1 MFNMNFK
8 KFNLVILLLTLTNC
22 QSQDKV
28 VLVEQLSQKYCKAIE
43 NIEMNGKSN
52 QVILEDMLVAAKAVS
67 SENTDLVNTIK
78 KEIAKEIKST
88 DEKNIG
94 YAFAT
99 DFVTNL
105 MENCPSYFKMG
116 RAIIERPTETNGTI
130 EYVSNRVQ
138 GFMAKWQNLPL
149 NELYKRANDSII
161 TNIDYSNSYFSDYKS
176 EDQWTN
182 VQPIT
187 DIHIH
192 LLNTSDTYFKA
203 FLVNEQFRAMGL
215 PAEDF
220 PRANVIEFEFQEID

>member
-1 MFNMNFK
+1 MNFNK
-8 KFNLVILLLTLTNC
+8 SYLAISFLLLISC
-22 QSQDKV
+22 QAQKKD
-28 VLVEQLSQKYCKAIE
+28 VLVEKLSQKYCKAIE

-78 KEIAKEIKST
+78 KEIAIEIKST
-88 DEKNIG
+88 DEKKIG

-130 EYVSNRVQ
+130 KYVSNRVQ
-138 GFMAKWQNLPL
+138 DFMAKWQNLPL

-182 VQPIT
+182 IKPIT
-187 DIHIH
+187 DIHLN

-203 FLVNEQFRAMGL
+203 FLVNEQSRAMGL

-220 PRANVIEFEFQEID
+220 PQARVIEWEFQEID

>member
-1 MFNMNFK
+1 MNFK

-43 NIEMNGKSN
+43 NIEMNGKSH
-52 QVILEDMLVAAKAVS
+52 QVILEDMLVAAKTIN
-67 SENTDLVNTIK
+67 SENTDLIK
-78 KEIAKEIKST
+78 TVRKEIAQEIKST
-88 DEKNIG
+88 DEKKIG

-105 MENCPSYFKMG
+105 MEKCPSYLKIA
-116 RAIIERPTETNGTI
+116 RTQVAIPKKTNGTV
-130 EYVSNRVQ
+130 EYVSKRVK
-138 GFMAKWQNLPL
+138 GFLEEWKDMPL
-149 NELYKRANDSII
+149 NQLYKRANDSII

-182 VQPIT
+182 IKPIT
-187 DIHIH
+187 DIHLN

-203 FLVNEQFRAMGL
+203 FLVNEQSRAMGL

-220 PRANVIEFEFQEID
+220 PQARVIEWEFQEID

>member
-1 MFNMNFK
+1 MNFNK
-8 KFNLVILLLTLTNC
+8 SYLAISFLLLISC
-22 QSQDKV
+22 QAQKKD
-28 VLVEQLSQKYCKAIE
+28 VLVEKLSQKYCKAIE

-78 KEIAKEIKST
+78 KEIAIEIKST
-88 DEKNIG
+88 DEKKIG

-130 EYVSNRVQ
+130 KYVSNRVQ
-138 GFMAKWQNLPL
+138 DFMAKWQNLPL

-182 VQPIT
+182 IKPIT
-187 DIHIH
+187 DIHLN

-203 FLVNEQFRAMGL
+203 FLVNEQSRAMGL

-220 PRANVIEFEFQEID
+220 PQARVIQWEFQEID